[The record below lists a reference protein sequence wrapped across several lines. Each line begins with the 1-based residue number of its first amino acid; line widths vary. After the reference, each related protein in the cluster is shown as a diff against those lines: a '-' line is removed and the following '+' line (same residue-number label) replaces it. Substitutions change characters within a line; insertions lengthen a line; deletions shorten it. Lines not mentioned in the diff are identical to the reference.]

1 MARKRVFADCEISTV
16 FFENIDI
23 ITTSADNENA
33 ILGEGDRFD
42 EEGNPSRTVSGPDFY

>member
-1 MARKRVFADCEISTV
+1 MAHKKIFVDCEISTV

-33 ILGEGDRFD
+33 IVGEGDRFD
-42 EEGNPSRTVSGPDFY
+42 EEGNPSRAASGSDCY